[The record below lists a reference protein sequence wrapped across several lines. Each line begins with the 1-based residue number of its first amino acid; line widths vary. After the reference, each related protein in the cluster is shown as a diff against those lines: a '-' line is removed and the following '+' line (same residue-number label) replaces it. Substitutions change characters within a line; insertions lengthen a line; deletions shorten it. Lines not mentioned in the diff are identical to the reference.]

1 MALLGIEEAGV
12 EIEDPFGHDANDL
25 PLNSI
30 CDVIHRDVRALL
42 CSYHPEDLEQI
53 PRIEPKAINEFVRN

>member
-1 MALLGIEEAGV
+1 LGIEEAGV
-12 EIEDPFGHDANDL
+12 EIEDPFGHDDNDL

-42 CSYHPEDLEQI
+42 CSYHPDNLDQI
-53 PRIEPKAINEFVRN
+53 PRIDLQKIDDFVRN